1 MGLAGLVPEGSRG
14 ETSSLPISA
23 SGGCQ
28 HSSVHD
34 PFLKSL
40 QPLASRVPSPSSSH
54 LLLSCDIT
62 RPEMIQN
69 NFPTS
74 RSLPSYTNNNPF
86 HHVG

>member
-1 MGLAGLVPEGSRG
+1 MGLAGLVPGGSRG
-14 ETSSLPISA
+14 ETTSLPISA
-23 SGGCQ
+23 SGWQ

-40 QPLASRVPSPSSSH
+40 QPLASRVPSPTSSH

-62 RPEMIQN
+62 LPETIQN

-74 RSLPSYTNNNPF
+74 
-86 HHVG
+86 

>member
-40 QPLASRVPSPSSSH
+40 QPLPCIITP
-54 LLLSCDIT
+54 LSLALTFC
-62 RPEMIQN
+62 
-69 NFPTS
+69 
-74 RSLPSYTNNNPF
+74 LPLIRTICNSIEPIRKI
-86 HHVG
+86 